1 MLMHS
6 EKTHRLSPAG
16 RLARAAALAAG
27 AALVAPPASAQTAP
41 PNAGPT
47 ELATARALGIEGVKL
62 ADANNC
68 AEAVPKLDR
77 SERIHHAPTT
87 LGRLGEC
94 HVQLGALVLGTEL
107 LQRVVREPLPTN
119 GPQVFVVA
127 KARAQKVLDQAL
139 PKIGKL
145 RISVKAPT
153 DVRPTVAI
161 DGEPVS
167 SALLEV
173 DRPTDPGSHRVEASA
188 PGFRPASAT
197 VTLREGGSESV
208 ALTLEPDPNAQR
220 VEPLGPAVTAAENPI
235 APPGSATTMP
245 PPAAAPERSST
256 SRVLAYGALGV
267 GAAGL
272 VAGSVLGAL
281 AISKASDLEGKC
293 PNKQC
298 ATLESQD
305 DLKSASRMG
314 TWSTVAFGVGAVGLV
329 GGVVLLLTS
338 SPGPAA
344 SAATSPGFVV
354 RPRVGFG
361 SLGLEGSF

>member
-1 MLMHS
+1 RPSMNGKLA
-6 EKTHRLSPAG
+6 HRRFAAG

-27 AALVAPPASAQTAP
+27 AALAAPPASAQAP
-41 PNAGPT
+41 GTGPT

-107 LQRVVREPLPTN
+107 LQRVVREPLPPN
-119 GPQVFVVA
+119 APAVFVAA
-127 KARAQKVLDQAL
+127 KARAQQVLDQAL

-145 RISVKAPT
+145 RISVKAPP
-153 DVRPTVAI
+153 DARPAVAI

-173 DRPTDPGSHRVEASA
+173 DRPTDPGPHRVEASA
-188 PGFRPASAT
+188 PGFRAASAT

-208 ALTLEPDPNAQR
+208 SLVLEPDPNAQR
-220 VEPLGPAVTAAENPI
+220 VEPPGPAAAPTAAPTV
-235 APPGSATTMP
+235 AP
-245 PPAAAPERSST
+245 PPAPAPAPERSST
-256 SRVLAYGALGV
+256 PRLVAYGALGV

-281 AISKASDLEGKC
+281 TISKSNDLEGQC

-298 ATLESQD
+298 ATPAAQD
-305 DLKSASRMG
+305 DLDGASRLG

-338 SPGPAA
+338 SPGASA
-344 SAATSPGFVV
+344 SAAAPGPAV

-361 SLGLEGSF
+361 SLGLEGTF